1 MKNYERSVEELNL
14 SHMKIGKIANLQ
26 PFVSLRKLTLL
37 DNDLTEI
44 CGLESC
50 RVLEELSLEK
60 NYITQI
66 SNLSNLRYLKKLDLG
81 SNKIKR
87 ITNVGDLSNLTQL
100 SLENNEISR
109 LDGLEELQYLMELYM
124 GNNLIADVKETI
136 KLQDLQRLIILDISG
151 NPMSSGTGN
160 NLNYRIY
167 CIYHL
172 RKLRVLDGVSI
183 DPREH
188 MEAKETFSG
197 RLTEEL
203 LSTRLGGQKMGEIRC
218 LDLSNCK
225 LRDFEDMF
233 DASKFPKVTELNL
246 TGNLMASLRCIGNLP
261 TLRILRLKQN
271 RILTLFCK
279 PSPDEKVFRR
289 GLFGVPNL
297 EFLDV
302 SGNCLQYL
310 YGLQYSPLKELR
322 YFSAANNEIVKIEHL
337 EKLKQLRELDLC
349 KNKIRQIDQ
358 NSFQPYHQIQ
368 TLRLDENAIKTVNGI
383 EKLEHLTI
391 LSMQGNRLNEY
402 SELERI
408 GAIVNLS
415 ELNLLSNPMS
425 RKQNYKGVVLKKM
438 LNLVMLD
445 GKEISMAERQ
455 RMGEG
460 VGAVID
466 PKMQQS
472 PMVHFSQ
479 YPQ

>member
-1 MKNYERSVEELNL
+1 MEELNL
-14 SHMKIGKIANLQ
+14 SHMKIGQITNLH

-37 DNDLTEI
+37 DNDITEI
-44 CGLESC
+44 SGLENC

-60 NYITQI
+60 NMIASI
-66 SNLSNLRYLKKLDLG
+66 SNLHNLRYLKKLDLG

-87 ITNVGDLSNLTQL
+87 ISNVGDLANLTQL

-136 KLQDLQRLIILDISG
+136 KLQDLSRLIILDISG

-197 RLTEEL
+197 RLTDEL
-203 LSTRLGGQKMGEIRC
+203 LHTRIGNQKMGDIRL

-233 DASKFPKVTELNL
+233 DCAKFPAVREINL
-246 TGNLMASLRCIGNLP
+246 SGNLMASLRCIGNLP

-271 RILTLFCK
+271 RLLTLFCK
-279 PSPDEKVFRR
+279 PAPEDKNFKR

-310 YGLQYSPLKELR
+310 YGLQFSPLKELR

-337 EKLKQLRELDLC
+337 EKLKQLRELDLS

-358 NSFQPYHQIQ
+358 GSFHPWHQIQ
-368 TLRLDENAIKTVNGI
+368 SLRLDENAIKSVNGI
-383 EKLEHLTI
+383 EKLEHVQI
-391 LSMQGNRLNEY
+391 LSMQSNRINEY

-408 GAIVNLS
+408 GELVNLA

-425 RKQNYKGVVLKKM
+425 RKQNYKVVVLKRM
-438 LNLVMLD
+438 PGLVTLD
-445 GKEISMAERQ
+445 GRDITIAERQ
-455 RMGEG
+455 RIGESAG
-460 VGAVID
+460 TVID
-466 PKMQQS
+466 PKVAAT
-472 PMVHFSQ
+472 PMVHFAQ
-479 YPQ
+479 YPQQYPGA